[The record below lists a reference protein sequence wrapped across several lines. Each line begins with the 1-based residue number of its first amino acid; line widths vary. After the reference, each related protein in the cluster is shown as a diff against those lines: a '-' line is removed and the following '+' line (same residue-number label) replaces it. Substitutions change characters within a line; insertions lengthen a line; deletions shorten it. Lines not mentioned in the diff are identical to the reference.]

1 MNQRFTFL
9 RYTLR
14 TAGTCL
20 KARAANRNQSLIIKS
35 YFSAICSSAALL

>member
-14 TAGTCL
+14 TAGACL
-20 KARAANRNQSLIIKS
+20 KALAATVINR
-35 YFSAICSSAALL
+35 

>member
-20 KARAANRNQSLIIKS
+20 KARVANRNQSLIHKGIFPN
-35 YFSAICSSAALL
+35 YATW